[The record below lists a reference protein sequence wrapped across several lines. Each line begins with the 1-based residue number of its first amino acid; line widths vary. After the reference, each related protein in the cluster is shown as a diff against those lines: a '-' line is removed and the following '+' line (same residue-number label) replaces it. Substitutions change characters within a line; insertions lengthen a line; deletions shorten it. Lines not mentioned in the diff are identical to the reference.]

1 MPPYEPYR
9 ACTGAVHHIDPNCPV
24 GRQIPSELMVED
36 DGGLP
41 LCPTCRIRSEAR
53 PPSGPFVQAEWLT
66 HVIPVTSR
74 LLPSS
79 SAKPTDR
86 TADRPRDV

>member
-1 MPPYEPYR
+1 MPPYEPYHAR
-9 ACTGAVHHIDPNCPV
+9 TGAVHHIDPNCPI

-53 PPSGPFVQAEWLT
+53 PPSGPFGVSHPERWRSIYQ
-66 HVIPVTSR
+66 
-74 LLPSS
+74 
-79 SAKPTDR
+79 
-86 TADRPRDV
+86 